1 MEISSLFIF
10 SQIQM
15 DKKKRT
21 WKFPL
26 YNQIED
32 SSCVSH
38 NIDHCVTW

>member
-1 MEISSLFIF
+1 MKISSLSIS

-21 WKFPL
+21 RKFPL
-26 YNQIED
+26 YNQIEN
-32 SSCVSH
+32 SSRVNH